1 MNLTRRDTAATM
13 AAIILLSPTVAFA
26 QAMKDLKLLRIP
38 GVQAFAYRDENTL
51 PLNQATTQRADT
63 FSARGAGQGVDGETL
78 AADATTSNE
87 QIAQAV
93 DAALG
98 REWKRST
105 GFTSANPHIRLL
117 VWERTTAPKR
127 FYAIAAY
134 DAVHTATADG
144 RKYRPLESVFTRE
157 R

>member
-1 MNLTRRDTAATM
+1 MSLTRRDSAATM
-13 AAIILLSPTVAFA
+13 AAILLSPSATFA

-38 GVQAFAYRDENTL
+38 GVQAFAYRDESTL
-51 PLNQATTQRADT
+51 PLNQATTQLADA
-63 FSARGAGQGVDGETL
+63 FNARGAEQGVDGETL

-98 REWKRST
+98 HEWKRST

-127 FYAIAAY
+127 FYAIAAF

-144 RKYRPLESVFTRE
+144 RQYRPLESVFTRE

>member
-13 AAIILLSPTVAFA
+13 AAILLSPTAAFSR
-26 QAMKDLKLLRIP
+26 AMKDLKLLRIP
-38 GVQAFAYRDENTL
+38 GVQAFAYRDESTQ
-51 PLNQATTQRADT
+51 PLNQATTQLADA
-63 FSARGAGQGVDGETL
+63 FNARGAGQSVDGETL

-87 QIAQAV
+87 QIAQSV

-98 REWKRST
+98 KEWKRST
-105 GFTSANPHIRLL
+105 GFTSANPHIHLL
-117 VWERTTAPKR
+117 VWERATAPKR
-127 FYAIAAY
+127 FYAIAAF